1 MPVSADIDEDKAD
14 LGVLDETLRKTS
26 ELTNKISS
34 ILTQL
39 NHRLEKVENTI
50 KPIYK
55 TTLLLKKESENIRG
69 TIIAVERTRQYFNIV
84 PEAEDVIKKGFDF
97 MPEGD
102 LTLFLDTLKKTNN
115 SLNILRSSNFRSS
128 EKSILRLTQLWKGG
142 CLQLYELF
150 KNSLLDFSIPVE
162 PLYYTTKN
170 LDFPLLPELPCSIL
184 MSISSFFYSTCLD
197 SLKEIEKNYC
207 DTRSG
212 YTSESLKLL
221 SKASLSTAVK
231 REMKMYE
238 KNSNGFVVYT
248 QALLGM
254 LKAESTIAQ
263 NIFPEN
269 YGNILLTLIYSTIVT
284 YCDTIQKL
292 DHHIHQNM
300 VTDFTLSYEII
311 EELSKIITVI
321 DLHGSEGPTVNELH
335 KSMEIM
341 GKTGTFAL
349 SDMHE
354 RIRKRCSAM
363 TSISSDGNVSEIIT
377 ESVTRLVHMNN
388 YPETVSYLIMTMKN
402 EGWNSFLFATNQ
414 NAFPPGTDEKVVFKK
429 FCSETIEILYSQLE
443 QKARTL
449 TKKTNLLPI
458 FLLNNLAY
466 IEKNIKNTALSIA
479 VTSDVTDR
487 FVKIKKRI
495 VNEFLDSWKG
505 CAEQLLDVT
514 YVKGGITSSTKLSLA
529 PKERDIIKEKFKSF
543 NNEFDELLS
552 LCKTFVIYDSEL
564 KSSLVGEVK
573 RIIVPLYTRFY
584 NKYYNSEFSK
594 HQGKYIKYEKNDIDM
609 NLTYLFD

>member
-84 PEAEDVIKKGFDF
+84 PEAEDVIKKG
-97 MPEGD
+97 PEGD

>member
-1 MPVSADIDEDKAD
+1 MLSSLPISTDIDEDKAD
-14 LGVLDETLRKTS
+14 LGVLDEILKKTS

-55 TTLLLKKESENIRG
+55 TTSLLKKESENIRG

-84 PEAEDVIKKGFDF
+84 PEAEDVIKKG
-97 MPEGD
+97 PEGD

-170 LDFPLLPELPCSIL
+170 LEFPLLPELPCSIL
-184 MSISSFFYSTCLD
+184 ISISSFFYSTCLD
-197 SLKEIEKNYC
+197 SLREIEKNYC

-231 REMKMYE
+231 REIKMYE
-238 KNSNGFVVYT
+238 KSSNGFVVYT

-254 LKAESTIAQ
+254 LKAESMIAQ

-269 YGNILLTLIYSTIVT
+269 YGDILLTLIYPTIIT

-292 DHHIHQNM
+292 DHHIHQNI

-321 DLHGSEGPTVNELH
+321 ELHGNGGPTVNELH
-335 KSMEIM
+335 KSMEII

-349 SDMHE
+349 NDMLE

-363 TSISSDGNVSEIIT
+363 TSISADGNVSEITT
-377 ESVTRLVHMNN
+377 EVIFNFFT
-388 YPETVSYLIMTMKN
+388 
-402 EGWNSFLFATNQ
+402 
-414 NAFPPGTDEKVVFKK
+414 
-429 FCSETIEILYSQLE
+429 LYS
-443 QKARTL
+443 
-449 TKKTNLLPI
+449 
-458 FLLNNLAY
+458 
-466 IEKNIKNTALSIA
+466 
-479 VTSDVTDR
+479 
-487 FVKIKKRI
+487 
-495 VNEFLDSWKG
+495 
-505 CAEQLLDVT
+505 
-514 YVKGGITSSTKLSLA
+514 
-529 PKERDIIKEKFKSF
+529 
-543 NNEFDELLS
+543 
-552 LCKTFVIYDSEL
+552 
-564 KSSLVGEVK
+564 
-573 RIIVPLYTRFY
+573 
-584 NKYYNSEFSK
+584 
-594 HQGKYIKYEKNDIDM
+594 
-609 NLTYLFD
+609 